1 MSQESEAEGISET
14 NISEEQSPISLREAY
29 TLGTLIGYIQYTCQ
43 AKDQIVYNINNEEVS
58 KGFVKFCL
66 DKIVTD
72 LKEYE
77 GKFVVVDEIEKK
89 RADLQDKYDSEEE
102 SDEEDKERDL
112 QEDIVYLTEEDTD
125 DLFDATKTW
134 DNLLRNQ
141 LKDQTRIPV
150 SEVGLFNSKKAME
163 SPEMLFDDKKIW
175 EDLPED
181 VTRDLSES
189 CRSLAAGCPTSA
201 VFLSLRALEQRL
213 HAWYIEET
221 DNEIEDRTFGQV
233 LGEIDDQYDD
243 DSRPRVLDHLDYLV
257 DRRNEVAH
265 AEETPDQQ
273 EAENTLMLTRTTISN
288 INERLSP

>member
-1 MSQESEAEGISET
+1 MGESTESDSVSESDIAEERT
-14 NISEEQSPISLREAY
+14 PISLLKAY
-29 TLGTLIGYIQYTCQ
+29 QIGTYIGYVRYTCQ
-43 AKDQIVYNINNEEVS
+43 ADDRAVYCINNDDHPNRFMKYSIE
-58 KGFVKFCL
+58 
-66 DKIVTD
+66 KIISS
-72 LKEYE
+72 LKECE
-77 GKFVVVDEIEKK
+77 GEFLVIKEMEKRRDKLHDEYGSLDGGNKEEIKHEIE
-89 RADLQDKYDSEEE
+89 
-102 SDEEDKERDL
+102 
-112 QEDIVYLTEEDTD
+112 EDIVFLTEEDTD
-125 DLFDATKTW
+125 DLEEATVTW
-134 DNLLRNQ
+134 GNLLKNH

-163 SPEMLFDDKKIW
+163 SPEMLFDNKKIW
-175 EDLPED
+175 KELPDD
-181 VTRDLSES
+181 VTRDLSEA

-213 HAWYIEET
+213 HAWYVEET

-288 INERLSP
+288 ISGKLDS